1 MPTRRPVGM
10 DGIPHC
16 PTLTLLAPM
25 ARLVRG
31 LHERLV
37 TRQLE
42 RDLGALE
49 SHLRAD
55 RTAIRD
61 ADAADRLALHISRVV
76 ERAIDS
82 LPDRDR
88 AKLGANLTRRLIA
101 ELAREPRFAKSDL
114 AKEDPTDPP
123 ELLRAVSAALPDG
136 RPETI
141 AQPLIPLLDTTLLT
155 NAPGEPNVGHQLLA
169 EVASADRIDLVMAFI
184 RRSGIRPLREALMQH
199 VQAGRQLRVLTT
211 VYTGSTEADA
221 LELLQDLGAEVRV
234 SYDTTG
240 TRLHAKA
247 WLFHRESGFSTA
259 YVGSSNLTHSAQV
272 SGLEWNVRVSE
283 ARNRAVIEKLAAVFE
298 SYWQQRDF
306 EPYDR
311 VRFES
316 ATGRERPAFSL
327 HLPPT
332 EIRLEP
338 FQERLLEEI
347 ALAREDGQHRNLLV
361 SATGTGKT
369 VMAAVDYAR
378 LRDRLPRARLLFI
391 AHRDEILTQAQATFA
406 HALREPSF
414 GERWVAGDRPSRW
427 EHVFASIQSLNA
439 NRLEDLD
446 PAHFDVVIVD
456 EFHHAAAS
464 SYERVLARLQPRE
477 LLGLTA
483 TPERSDGLSI
493 LRWFDGRIAAELR
506 LWDAIDQHRLVP
518 FAYFGIADS
527 LDLRAIPWTRGR
539 GYDTTA
545 LTGVI
550 TSTDVWARQVLRQC
564 AEYLGPLNAV
574 RALGF
579 CVSVEHA
586 HYMARI
592 FAQHGVAA
600 RAVDGTTPSNERED
614 ALRALAAGTVNAVF
628 SVDLFNEGVDVPAV
642 DTLLMLRPTDSP
654 VLFVQQLG
662 RGLRKANGKAICTVL
677 DFVGQ
682 HRKEFRFDRR
692 LRGLLGG
699 TRRQIEE
706 QVTLGFPF
714 LPAGCQMQLEP
725 VARERILESI
735 RQSVPSRRADRS
747 RELAALAAQRPQV
760 TLRDYLSET
769 GLELEELYAKGADSW
784 TAMRERASLPVLP
797 SGPHEAVLRKALSR
811 LLHVDDRERLDS
823 WRSWLASPHGLDV
836 EGDTRDARLVRMLI
850 SQVLESVADKSL
862 TFAAGAELLRA
873 HPAVCAEIVELCDVL
888 VTRVSH
894 VSLPLDGVTR
904 VPLRVHA
911 RYTRREILVAAGVG
925 EGVEGRSWREGVLYA
940 DHLPADLF
948 VFTLDKTEGQFSPTT
963 RYRDYAI
970 SRELIHWESQSMTRA
985 GSPTGLRYQ
994 QHVARGSQVW
1004 LFARL
1009 NAAERA
1015 FTFLGPARYVSH
1027 VGEAPM
1033 AITWRLQHALPGDLF
1048 QAFAAAV
1055 A

>member
-1 MPTRRPVGM
+1 MPR
-10 DGIPHC
+10 
-16 PTLTLLAPM
+16 LT
-25 ARLVRG
+25 RG

-37 TRQLE
+37 TRLLE
-42 RDLGALE
+42 RDLETLE
-49 SHLRAD
+49 SHLSAERIAL
-55 RTAIRD
+55 RD
-61 ADAADRLALHISRVV
+61 ADAADRLALHLSRVV
-76 ERAIDS
+76 ERAIDA
-82 LPDRDR
+82 LPDKQR
-88 AKLGANLTRRLIA
+88 AALGADLTRRLIR
-101 ELAREPRFAKSDL
+101 ELTRDRSLEQFADEIPLEPPAS
-114 AKEDPTDPP
+114 
-123 ELLRAVSAALPDG
+123 LRAVNAALPDG

-155 NAPGEPNVGHQLLA
+155 NAPGEPSVGHQLLT
-169 EVASADRIDLVMAFI
+169 ELESADRIDLVMAFI
-184 RRSGIRPLREALMQH
+184 RRTGVRPLCDALKRH
-199 VQAGRQLRVLTT
+199 VEAGRSLRVLTT

-221 LELLQDLGAEVRV
+221 LEMLQQLGADVRV

-247 WLFHRESGFSTA
+247 WLFHRDSGFSTA

-298 SYWQQRDF
+298 SYWQQPDF
-306 EPYDR
+306 EPYNR
-311 VRFES
+311 ERFVN
-316 ATGRERPAFSL
+316 TIGRERPALSL

-338 FQERLLEEI
+338 FQERLLEQI
-347 ALAREDGQHRNLLV
+347 ALAREEGRHRNLLV

-378 LRDRLPRARLLFI
+378 LRTRLPRARLLFI
-391 AHRDEILTQAQATFA
+391 AHRDEILAQAQATFA
-406 HALREPSF
+406 QALRDPSF
-414 GERWVAGDRPSRW
+414 GERWVSGDRPTRW

-439 NRLEDLD
+439 NNLEQLD

-464 SYERVLARLQPRE
+464 SYERVLARVQPRE

-483 TPERSDGLSI
+483 TPERSDGLPI
-493 LRWFDGRIAAELR
+493 LQWFDHRIGAELR

-518 FAYFGIADS
+518 FSYFGITDS
-527 LDLRAIPWTRGR
+527 LDLSEIPWTRSR
-539 GYDTTA
+539 GYDSSV

-550 TSTDVWARQVLRQC
+550 TSTDVWARQVLKQC
-564 AEYLGPLNAV
+564 AEYLGPLNGV

-586 HYMARI
+586 RYMARI
-592 FAQHGVAA
+592 FSEHGVAA
-600 RAVDGTTPSNERED
+600 RSVDGSTPTAEREG
-614 ALRALAAGTVNAVF
+614 ALRALANGTVNVVF

-662 RGLRKANGKAICTVL
+662 RGLRKAEGKSLCTVL

-682 HRKEFRFDRR
+682 HRREFRFDRR
-692 LRGLLGG
+692 LGALLGG
-699 TRRQIEE
+699 SRKHVE
-706 QVTLGFPF
+706 QQVELGFPF

-725 VARERILESI
+725 VAKERILASI
-735 RQSVPSRRADRS
+735 RQSVPTRRAERARELTALAVHNPGISLGEYLEETGLSLEDLYAS
-747 RELAALAAQRPQV
+747 SNDSWTGLRELAR
-760 TLRDYLSET
+760 
-769 GLELEELYAKGADSW
+769 
-784 TAMRERASLPVLP
+784 LPI
-797 SGPHEAVLRKALSR
+797 GDAGTHEALLRRAVGR
-811 LLHVDDRERLDS
+811 LLHVDDRERLNT
-823 WRSWLASPHGLDV
+823 WRAWLSSASTFDV
-836 EGDTRDARLVRMLI
+836 EAQSREARLVRMLL
-850 SQVLESVADKSL
+850 SQVLESVADNAL
-862 TFAAGAELLRA
+862 TFAAGAALLRA
-873 HPAVCAEIVELCDVL
+873 HPAVCGEIVELCDVL
-888 VTRVSH
+888 SQRVSH
-894 VSLPLDGVTR
+894 VSTALTGGSD

-911 RYTRREILVAAGVG
+911 RYSRREILAASGVG
-925 EGVEGRSWREGVLYA
+925 SGVEGRSWREGVLYA
-940 DHLPADLF
+940 AHLPADLF
-948 VFTLDKTEGQFSPTT
+948 VFTLDKTAGQFSPTT

-970 SRELIHWESQSMTRA
+970 SRELIHWESQSTTRA
-985 GSPTGLRYQ
+985 GSNTGLRYQ
-994 QHVARGSQVW
+994 QHEARGSQIW

-1009 NAAERA
+1009 TSEERA
-1015 FTFLGPARYVSH
+1015 FTFLGPATYATH
-1027 VGEAPM
+1027 AGEAPM